1 MARLITKTKEH
12 DPSRR
17 RLRRGLFR
25 AMAAGALGGL
35 AGSYGMDLWRWW
47 CSGMRQEPAALQLA
61 ETISVNIV
69 HHRPT
74 PPEKKIAASVVHFGI
89 ATGMGA
95 LYGGLAEM
103 GKGVAAGFGTGFRN
117 STSGFA
123 TTKFDCRR

>member
-1 MARLITKTKEH
+1 
-12 DPSRR
+12 
-17 RLRRGLFR
+17 
-25 AMAAGALGGL
+25 
-35 AGSYGMDLWRWW
+35 
-47 CSGMRQEPAALQLA
+47 MRQEPAALQLA

-103 GKGVAAGFGTGFRN
+103 DRRVAAGFGTGFGAALWLGAN
-117 STSGFA
+117 EIGLPALGVSPSPVSTPLSEQACSLASHLLYGA
-123 TTKFDCRR
+123 ILEAVRQALRKR